1 MSERVPPTTREVI
14 AGVFL
19 LLFGA
24 VFLLAG
30 GACTAFWIFAMTSS
44 GSGAGLLDSLPMLAI
59 ALVTAG
65 FGLLALKGAV
75 SCFRSKA
82 PPEPP
87 AP

>member
-1 MSERVPPTTREVI
+1 MSERIAPSTGEVI

-24 VFLLAG
+24 VLLLAG
-30 GACTAFWIFAMTSS
+30 GACTALWITGLASS
-44 GSGAGLLDSLPMLAI
+44 GGREMAGMLPGLAI
-59 ALVTAG
+59 SVVTAG
-65 FGLLALKGAV
+65 FGLLCLKGAV